1 MGGHLYVC
9 GRSEVSWREEF
20 GRKFIFRQI
29 CKMTLKK
36 RVQEQKR
43 GKEKNTLFP
52 EILKTTRFLEKTC
65 KQEFQHNKTEPRP
78 RPRPNHP
85 KFRPKYSCDAA
96 RPRMV
101 YEYRT

>member
-1 MGGHLYVC
+1 
-9 GRSEVSWREEF
+9 VSWREEF

-65 KQEFQHNKTEPRP
+65 KQDPTEQTRGNCYGLDPG
-78 RPRPNHP
+78 
-85 KFRPKYSCDAA
+85 
-96 RPRMV
+96 
-101 YEYRT
+101 